1 MNKIIIISVVL
12 LLTFI
17 PRPAN
22 ALSLKDLDKF
32 FEFIG
37 IKDYVAASL
46 DKLIGI
52 FPDRAKRD
60 EIKAET
66 KAATGELGTPD
77 LNEIDKKVG
86 ESIEESSLQTQKQ
99 DILANIQVETVKG
112 YADGLTNK
120 EGQAKTKASLKATQ
134 DAVEEIENLAEQ
146 AQNDTITQDVMKRMA
161 SQNAQQGI
169 ILKTISNS
177 LATNE
182 KTSALAARVA
192 ADQLKQQVAEDRE
205 EEREEDEATLLE
217 RSVIRTFGAYNDNSP
232 K

>member
-192 ADQLKQQVAEDRE
+192 ADQLKQQVAEDRD